1 MVQWNCTEKN
11 VVLKKGKCMPLF
23 AKGCY
28 TKCNED
34 YPYEVETTYQLKY
47 YISSA
52 LISID
57 YILEPDETMIG
68 RFESKVHYYRYY
80 VDNIFNFLG
89 LINDR
94 FVCKNSRDVDLT
106 QKKKERIEL
115 NKHNYYFSEVEFG
128 ILVNKTPRNIIE
140 HLDERNVKTMMVNR
154 GVGGFNVIFEDSD
167 PNMVAAINS
176 NRKFYPYNLD
186 LVNKKILFYNIQ
198 AGPDDIKEFE
208 IDMLKMQDELKKLEQ
223 YVNEFAVYLEL

>member
-1 MVQWNCTEKN
+1 MELYRKN
-11 VVLKKGKCMPLF
+11 IVLKKKGKCMPLF

-28 TKCNED
+28 AKCNED

-57 YILEPDETMIG
+57 CILEPDETMIG
-68 RFESKVHYYRYY
+68 RFVSKVHYYRYY

-115 NKHNYYFSEVEFG
+115 NKNNYYFQ
-128 ILVNKTPRNIIE
+128 K
-140 HLDERNVKTMMVNR
+140 
-154 GVGGFNVIFEDSD
+154 
-167 PNMVAAINS
+167 
-176 NRKFYPYNLD
+176 
-186 LVNKKILFYNIQ
+186 
-198 AGPDDIKEFE
+198 
-208 IDMLKMQDELKKLEQ
+208 
-223 YVNEFAVYLEL
+223 

>member
-1 MVQWNCTEKN
+1 MELYRKN
-11 VVLKKGKCMPLF
+11 IVLKKKGKCVPLF
-23 AKGCY
+23 VKGCY
-28 TKCNED
+28 ARCNED

-57 YILEPDETMIG
+57 CILEPDETMIG
-68 RFESKVHYYRYY
+68 RFVSKVHYYRYY
-80 VDNIFNFLG
+80 VDNIFNYLG

-115 NKHNYYFSEVEFG
+115 NKNNYYFSEVEFS

-140 HLDERNVKTMMVNR
+140 HLDERNVKTMMVSR

-176 NRKFYPYNLD
+176 NREFYPYNLD

-223 YVNEFAVYLEL
+223 YVNEFAVFLEL

>member
-1 MVQWNCTEKN
+1 MELYRKN
-11 VVLKKGKCMPLF
+11 IVLKKKGKCMPLF

-28 TKCNED
+28 AKCNED

-57 YILEPDETMIG
+57 CILEPDETMIG
-68 RFESKVHYYRYY
+68 
-80 VDNIFNFLG
+80 
-89 LINDR
+89 R

-115 NKHNYYFSEVEFG
+115 NKNNYYFSEVEFS

-140 HLDERNVKTMMVNR
+140 HLDERNVKTMM
-154 GVGGFNVIFEDSD
+154 
-167 PNMVAAINS
+167 
-176 NRKFYPYNLD
+176 
-186 LVNKKILFYNIQ
+186 
-198 AGPDDIKEFE
+198 E
-208 IDMLKMQDELKKLEQ
+208 IGRAH
-223 YVNEFAVYLEL
+223 V